1 MPTVI
6 ASFCWSLPICKNSDA
21 LFWITLNTSDH
32 STWDAWKCY
41 FCCFLTTCKKPTLF
55 INSMHSWDKTD
66 SLFIVNLGMFRH
78 AWEHTLKQ
86 PIKYLVLFQ
95 TSNHIQKFSF
105 IPYFFVRYC
114 GLKNPAFWGF
124 WIITQE
130 PDFCKHVAL
139 AKSTKKHWHFVLKWE
154 SISKWIRFL
163 PKS

>member
-55 INSMHSWDKTD
+55 IISMHSWDKTD
-66 SLFIVNLGMFRH
+66 SLFVVNLGMFRH

-95 TSNHIQKFSF
+95 TSNHIQKFNF
-105 IPYFFVRYC
+105 IPYFFC
-114 GLKNPAFWGF
+114 EILWFK
-124 WIITQE
+124 
-130 PDFCKHVAL
+130 
-139 AKSTKKHWHFVLKWE
+139 E
-154 SISKWIRFL
+154 SCILRFL
-163 PKS
+163 DHNSRTRFLQTCCFGKKYKKTLALRAEVRKHI